1 MCYFGHHQITSLS
14 ENTHNK
20 QFWLNTNK
28 PKLNKRRKSG
38 GWNILILENETFL
51 SNTTNRDWENQPA
64 EKKQC
69 YRPIKRW
76 TEGQTRR
83 WTDDQFSKTFLVNK
97 PYENDLLKRQLD
109 TQPTF
114 TCSKS
119 TMKTI
124 EQCVK
129 SV

>member
-1 MCYFGHHQITSLS
+1 M
-14 ENTHNK
+14 
-20 QFWLNTNK
+20 
-28 PKLNKRRKSG
+28 
-38 GWNILILENETFL
+38 
-51 SNTTNRDWENQPA
+51 
-64 EKKQC
+64 
-69 YRPIKRW
+69 KRW

-83 WTDDQFSKTFLVNK
+83 WTDNQFSKTFLVNK